1 MKQSILYKLTF
12 LTLLFSF
19 LVGMGAHI
27 ALLVSGAEDS
37 PLERWRL
44 LGFGLAA
51 VALLALLLLLRYWQ
65 RRQAA
70 LNQAER
76 QLYSLAPRPGRDL
89 KVCDFW
95 QRAPG
100 DYVLR
105 GSLELPCAHI
115 SLELGGDHHQVF
127 FSLTTPP
134 DIAKGILTQA
144 SQEWPKVEIRRLAAA
159 AGEISPAEQNEVLVD
174 APRRPA
180 SAPPGASPIWRW
192 QTLTLA
198 QPDFQPLRT
207 EDIRFGQPQHPSR
220 VGGLLAEV
228 EALPVG
234 TIGGIQLLTRPAPA
248 SKRQSW
254 GWRANLIRRQ
264 LHNRGSHS
272 QTRQQEGEGGSVRY
286 ATSRQYGPANPDQ
299 LQAEL
304 TRITARLED
313 GPLHEV
319 CLRVWACG
327 PKAESEV
334 QRLSTAV
341 ISQTRSSW
349 NQLAV
354 DQKGEDAAPVIGRHF
369 PTGGGFVMTAREL
382 GQMLYLPNQEE
393 AGPYARLHTAGAEP
407 LAPEGKIIVAREET
421 ILADG
426 LLDGQTA
433 VQVDKRYYGVHIRS
447 GGEEIL
453 VGHSFADATMH
464 TFISGATGTGKSV
477 LGASL
482 VLQDW
487 RAGHAALVIDP
498 HRSLIDDI
506 LRGVPTAREKDVI
519 VLDPGDLRQPFR
531 FNLFDVGQGKD
542 TAVERLMAAL
552 RAGMEVSWDSSVG
565 MQEVLFHALTLTLHG
580 PEPSMLRLLDWL
592 DERTRARLLPE
603 ATAASPQVQQAV
615 DFWQKQ
621 FPAWNGQDQKRAVGA
636 ARRRVENFTRRGLVL
651 RTLGQTGSTVN
662 LAEALNSGKLVLCPM
677 HDEMG
682 EETKRI
688 WSVLLLQEL
697 IALVMARQPGANLPR
712 ITVAIDELA
721 ESVGTLAEFVGVLL
735 NETRKYGA
743 AAILMNQSYVSLP
756 PEMRQVITGN
766 CRSQIALNLGA
777 EDAEV
782 AARIMGSSVTAED
795 VQRLRPYHAYAQLAV
810 GGGQSAPCMLRTLPL
825 PQTVED
831 LGRSPAPKPPTGI
844 FDRQQAAPRDLGA
857 HLNAQELLAWA
868 QRVDPQ
874 RDAAA
879 ERLLTTLKE
888 LSPEAYGALCQ
899 LRRDS
904 DAWWA
909 GQLIATPGIMPDKVR
924 RIKTLSQWQ
933 YGIPWW
939 QSDADFMR
947 AAAEQAAAN
956 STTETAADNLAGEQ
970 DGRGTIQ

>member
-1 MKQSILYKLTF
+1 MKQSILYKLIL
-12 LTLLFSF
+12 LTLVFSF
-19 LVGMGAHI
+19 LVGMGAHV

-65 RRQAA
+65 RRQTA
-70 LNQAER
+70 LNEAAR
-76 QLYSLAPRPGRDL
+76 QLFSLAPRPGRDL

-100 DYVLR
+100 DYVSR
-105 GSLELPCAHI
+105 GSLDLPCAHI

-127 FSLTTPP
+127 FSLSTPP

-159 AGEISPAEQNEVLVD
+159 AADISPAEQNEVLVD

-180 SAPPGASPIWRW
+180 SAPPGASPTWRW

-198 QPDFQPLRT
+198 QPDFNPLRT

-272 QTRQQEGEGGSVRY
+272 QTRTQEGEGGSVRY
-286 ATSRQYGPANPDQ
+286 ATSRQYGPVNPDQ

-304 TRITARLED
+304 TRITTRLDD

-369 PTGGGFVMTAREL
+369 PTGGGFAMTAREL

-421 ILADG
+421 VLAE
-426 LLDGQTA
+426 GQPA
-433 VQVDKRYYGVHIRS
+433 VHAAKRYYGVHIRS
-447 GGEEIL
+447 GGEENL

-464 TFISGATGTGKSV
+464 TFICGATGTGKSV
-477 LGASL
+477 LGANL

-487 RAGHAALVIDP
+487 LAGHAALVIDP

-506 LRGVPTAREKDVI
+506 LRGVPTAREKEVI

-531 FNLFDVGQGKD
+531 FNLFDVGQGRD

-592 DERTRARLLPE
+592 DERQRARLLPE
-603 ATAASPQVQQAV
+603 ATAATPQVQQAV

-662 LAEALNSGKLVLCPM
+662 LADALNSGKLVLCPM

-697 IALVMARQPGANLPR
+697 IALVMGRPPGANRPR

-756 PEMRQVITGN
+756 PEMRQVIIGN
-766 CRSQIALNLGA
+766 CRSQIILNLGA

-782 AARIMGSSVTAED
+782 AARIMGASVTAED

-825 PQTVED
+825 RQTAED
-831 LGRSPAPKPPTGI
+831 LGRSPAPRPPTGI

-857 HLNAQELLAWA
+857 HLNAPDLLAWA

-947 AAAEQAAAN
+947 AAAAAEQAAAN
-956 STTETAADNLAGEQ
+956 GTTETAADNLAGEQ

>member
-12 LTLLFSF
+12 LTLVFSF
-19 LVGMGAHI
+19 LVGMGAHV

-100 DYVLR
+100 DYVSRSRLD
-105 GSLELPCAHI
+105 LPCEHI

-127 FSLTTPP
+127 FSLSTPP

-159 AGEISPAEQNEVLVD
+159 AADISPAEQNETLVD

-180 SAPPGASPIWRW
+180 SAQPGASPTWRW

-198 QPDFQPLRT
+198 QPDFHPLRT

-272 QTRQQEGEGGSVRY
+272 QTRTQEGETASVRY

-304 TRITARLED
+304 ARITSRLD
-313 GPLHEV
+313 DRSLHEV

-354 DQKGEDAAPVIGRHF
+354 EQKGEDAAPVIGRHF
-369 PTGGGFVMTAREL
+369 PTGGGFVMTGAEL

-426 LLDGQTA
+426 LLDGLTP
-433 VQVDKRYYGVHIRS
+433 VHVDKRFYGVHVRS
-447 GGEEIL
+447 GSEENL

-464 TFISGATGTGKSV
+464 TFICGATGAGKSV
-477 LGASL
+477 LGANL

-519 VLDPGDLRQPFR
+519 VLDPGDQRQPFR

-592 DERTRARLLPE
+592 DERQRARLLPDV
-603 ATAASPQVQQAV
+603 TAASPQVQQAV
-615 DFWQKQ
+615 DFWRRQ

-636 ARRRVENFTRRGLVL
+636 ARRRVENFTRRGLVR
-651 RTLGQTGSTVN
+651 RTLGMTGSTVN
-662 LAEALNSGKLVLCPM
+662 LAEAFNSGKLILCPM

-688 WSVLLLQEL
+688 WSMLLLQEL
-697 IALVMARQPGANLPR
+697 IALLLGRQPGANLPR
-712 ITVAIDELA
+712 VTVVIDELA

-743 AAILMNQSYVSLP
+743 AAILMNQSYVGLP
-756 PEMRQVITGN
+756 PEMRQVIIGN
-766 CRSQIALNLGA
+766 CRSQIVLSLGA

-810 GGGQSAPCMLRTLPL
+810 GGGQSAPCQIRTYPPL
-825 PQTVED
+825 KSAAEPEPQ
-831 LGRSPAPKPPTGI
+831 PKPSPPAGI
-844 FDRQQAAPRDLGA
+844 ADANPPAPRDLGA
-857 HLNAQELLAWA
+857 HLDTLALLAWA

-874 RDAAA
+874 RTAAA
-879 ERLLTTLKE
+879 DRLLAALKE
-888 LSPEAYGALCQ
+888 LPEEQYAALCR
-899 LRRDS
+899 LRQDS
-904 DAWWA
+904 NAWWA
-909 GQLIATPGIMPDKVR
+909 SQVLAAPGIMMDKVG
-924 RIKTLSQWQ
+924 RIKTLSQWR

-947 AAAEQAAAN
+947 AAAAAEDARMAASAETGRQA
-956 STTETAADNLAGEQ
+956 T
-970 DGRGTIQ
+970 GRG